1 MNSSPISVLL
11 VSSLSDSE
19 KLVEPVAM
27 EYLAAYLIK
36 HHYPV
41 TIHCCL
47 PDESYLAGI
56 LAAIEKNKVTVV
68 GLTMWVINA
77 DFVVQVCK
85 KIKVHYPEITTV
97 VGGYHARF
105 AATVPDA
112 VIDHFLLGEGEISFL
127 NLVQSI
133 ENGLKVERIIEG
145 ESVKNL
151 DELPLPARH
160 LVDFSQFDF
169 LEELKDPVVLKPH
182 YTFVFTYRGCP
193 LSCTFCGIHEVYSK
207 QIRKK
212 SVQRV
217 MEELY
222 EISNKYQINAFVNEE
237 DLLFL
242 DKKWLLAW
250 CDALCRFEYKFSWT
264 CSGTVRY
271 MDEEILLALKSAGCK
286 YVFLG
291 SISGSDTILK
301 KARVGFNTQHLQNA
315 LEVAYKAKMPIS
327 SSFMIGFP
335 EETIQTL
342 HETSKF
348 LKTYRHLYWDVGM
361 GIVRPYSGTPL
372 LNNHQTRSTPQKML
386 SGDSLSPV
394 VDIITLEQFIDNHR
408 DILDFKF

>member
-1 MNSSPISVLL
+1 MNSSSISILL
-11 VSSLSDSE
+11 VSSLSDSG
-19 KLVEPVAM
+19 KIVEPVAM

-36 HHYPV
+36 HHYSV

-47 PDESYLAGI
+47 PDESYMQGI
-56 LAAIEKNKVTVV
+56 LAAIEKNKAIVV

-85 KIKVHYPEITTV
+85 KIKQHCPKVTTV

-105 AATVPDA
+105 AATVPDEA
-112 VIDHFLLGEGEISFL
+112 IEHFILGEGEISFL

-133 ENGLKVERIIEG
+133 KQDLKLDRIIEG
-145 ESVKNL
+145 DSVQNL

-169 LEELKDPVVLKPH
+169 LEELRNPGVVKPY
-182 YTFVFTYRGCP
+182 YTFIFTYRGCP

-222 EISNKYQINAFVNEE
+222 EISSKYQINAFVNEE

-242 DKKWLLAW
+242 DKKWVLEW
-250 CDALCRFEYKFSWT
+250 CDALCQFEYKFSWT
-264 CSGTVRY
+264 CSGAVRY

-301 KARVGFNTQHLQNA
+301 KAKVGFNTQHLQKA

-342 HETSKF
+342 QETSQF

-361 GIVRPYSGTPL
+361 GIVRPYSGTSL
-372 LNNHQTRSTPQKML
+372 LNKYRTRSTQKKCFMEI
-386 SGDSLSPV
+386 V
-394 VDIITLEQFIDNHR
+394 
-408 DILDFKF
+408 